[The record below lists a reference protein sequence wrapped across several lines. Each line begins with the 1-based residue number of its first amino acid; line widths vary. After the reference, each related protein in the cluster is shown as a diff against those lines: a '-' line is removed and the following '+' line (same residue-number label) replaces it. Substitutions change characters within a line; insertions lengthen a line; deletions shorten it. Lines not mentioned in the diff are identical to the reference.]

1 MLNKSLLIAAVA
13 LFPALSAF
21 AQKPA
26 PLVIISLDGM
36 RPDYVTHAD
45 EHGLKVPTLR
55 TFLTQGTWAE
65 GVEGVIPTVTYP
77 SHTTIVT
84 GVWPVEHGI
93 YSNVRFDPLGEHPG
107 VWYWEFS
114 AIEVET
120 LYQAASKAGLRTG
133 AVSWPVTVG
142 APIDYNIAEHAQSE
156 ETATPAISPY
166 NPPDILERLHIHP
179 AKDADTDETKTA
191 EAVAILRQDKP
202 DLMLVHLANL
212 DHQEHQHSPFSPE
225 ANAALEKLDVQVH
238 QIEQAALAVDPATRI
253 AIVSDHGFYRI
264 DHIIH
269 LNALFTK
276 AGLITLGHR
285 KAGEDDAP
293 VLSWKAEAWTAGGSC
308 AILLHD
314 TDDAATLAK
323 VKAVLDKAKA
333 NPKLGIAQILSHD
346 EIAARGGFPNAA
358 FLVEFKEGF
367 GSGGNT
373 SGAVVEDSPHTGT
386 HGYLPS
392 TPAMRSA
399 FMLKG
404 RGIAAGRDLKV
415 IDMRQI
421 APSFAEMLGVTLP
434 AAKQPPVHYQP

>member
-1 MLNKSLLIAAVA
+1 MRPSFPRSFAAIGLVFLAASLHAATKKVIVISIDGLRGVTLASLASRGLNAPNLNEFARGG
-13 LFPALSAF
+13 ALS
-21 AQKPA
+21 
-26 PLVIISLDGM
+26 
-36 RPDYVTHAD
+36 
-45 EHGLKVPTLR
+45 EGLI
-55 TFLTQGTWAE
+55 
-65 GVEGVIPTVTYP
+65 GVFPTVTYP

-84 GVWPVEHGI
+84 GVWPAEHGI
-93 YSNVRFDPLGEHPG
+93 YSNVLFDPLGQHPG

-114 AIEVET
+114 AIKVET

-156 ETATPAISPY
+156 ETATPAASPY

-191 EAVAILRQDKP
+191 EAVAILKQDKP

-225 ANAALEKLDVQVH
+225 ADAALEKLDAQVH

-253 AIVSDHGFYRI
+253 AIVSDHGFYRV

-269 LNALFTK
+269 LNALFSQS
-276 AGLITLGHR
+276 GLITLGP
-285 KAGEDDAP
+285 KKS
-293 VLSWKAEAWTAGGSC
+293 VLSWKAEAWTAGGSS

-314 TDDAATLAK
+314 ANDAATLAK

-346 EIAARGGFPNAA
+346 EIVARGGFPDAA

-399 FMLKG
+399 FMVKG
-404 RGIAAGRDLKV
+404 QGIAAGRDLKV